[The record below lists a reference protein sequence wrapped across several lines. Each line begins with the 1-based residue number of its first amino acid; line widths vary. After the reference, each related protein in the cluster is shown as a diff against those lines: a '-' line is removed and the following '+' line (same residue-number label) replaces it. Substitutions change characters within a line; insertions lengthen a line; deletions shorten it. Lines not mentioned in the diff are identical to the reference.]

1 MKNVIEV
8 KNLTTRFKLD
18 DGILTAVDGIS
29 FEVGRNQTVGIVGES
44 GCGKSVTSFS
54 ILQLVAPPGKVEAGE
69 IIFDGQ
75 NLLELSKKEMRKV
88 RGKKISMIFQEPM
101 TSLNPV
107 YTIGNQIDEM
117 TRLHLGLDKK
127 AAKEHTIDLLRAVKI
142 PSP

>member
-1 MKNVIEV
+1 MTQDNLLEV

-88 RGKKISMIFQEPM
+88 RGKKISMIFRKFMPDFCDFNFSQ
-101 TSLNPV
+101 LIFNR
-107 YTIGNQIDEM
+107 IID
-117 TRLHLGLDKK
+117 KQ
-127 AAKEHTIDLLRAVKI
+127 
-142 PSP
+142 S

>member
-1 MKNVIEV
+1 MTQDNLLEV

-75 NLLELSKKEMRKV
+75 NLLETE
-88 RGKKISMIFQEPM
+88 
-101 TSLNPV
+101 
-107 YTIGNQIDEM
+107 
-117 TRLHLGLDKK
+117 
-127 AAKEHTIDLLRAVKI
+127 
-142 PSP
+142 

>member
-1 MKNVIEV
+1 MKQDNLLEV

-54 ILQLVAPPGKVEAGE
+54 ILQLVAPPGKVAEGE

-75 NLLELSKKEMRKV
+75 DLLKLSKKEMRKI

-107 YTIGNQIDEM
+107 FRIGKQIEEVIE
-117 TRLHLGLDKK
+117 LHDSEGRT
-127 AAKEHTIDLLRAVKI
+127 KEDI
-142 PSP
+142 PSVLSGYG